1 MSMHLWSRRYWIFDL
16 DGTLTYAV
24 HDFEALR
31 EQLGLAPGTPLLE
44 AVDAAP
50 PAEAERLRAGITAW
64 EWALAEEAT
73 AAPDALRL
81 LRALRAESRTLG
93 VLTRNRRD
101 IALRTLEVAGLG
113 QYFETVDVLGRDDAP
128 PKPAPDGILRILS
141 RWGASPDDAVML
153 GDYVHDL
160 RAGRN
165 AGTATVYI
173 DRADDARWNEWADVV
188 VRELDAL
195 LPA

>member
-1 MSMHLWSRRYWIFDL
+1 MNLWSRRYWIFDL

-31 EQLGLAPGTPLLE
+31 ESLGLAPGTPLLE

-50 PAEAERLRAGITAW
+50 PEEAARLRAGITAW
-64 EWALAEEAT
+64 EWALAEKAA

-81 LRALRAESRTLG
+81 LRALAGESRTLG

-101 IALRTLEVAGLG
+101 IALRTLEVAGLA
-113 QYFETVDVLGRDDAP
+113 QYFEPADVLGRDDAA
-128 PKPAPDGILRILS
+128 PKPAPDGIRRILS
-141 RWGASPDDAVML
+141 RWRAAPADAVML
-153 GDYVHDL
+153 GDYVFDL
-160 RAGRN
+160 QAGRN

-173 DRADDARWNEWADVV
+173 DRADEARWNQWADVA
-188 VRELDAL
+188 VRGLDEL